1 MGLIGNWFRRH
12 FSDPQVVLLAILLI
26 AGFAVVVFFGRML
39 APAIAALVIAFVL
52 DRPVTLLR
60 ERWGAPNL
68 VAVSVVFVGFLGA
81 ALFVMLTVFPLV
93 LQQVT
98 DLVRLLPTMTLQIQE
113 AVLALPERY
122 PTLFDEAQVA
132 DIIAALRAQLLRL
145 GEPVLQYSLS
155 SITSLVTVGVYVI
168 LGPLLLFFFLK
179 DKVQILSWFSR
190 FLPPQRSLVN
200 EVWREVNEK
209 MGAFI
214 RGKIYEILIVGVVA
228 WLTFTLVDLPF
239 AILLA
244 LLTGVSVLIP
254 YIGAATVFFPVAAVA
269 FFQWGL
275 GGEFVVAIV
284 AYGVIQSLDGN
295 LLAPLLFA
303 EVVKLHASA
312 IVVAILIFGGIWG
325 FWGLFFAIP
334 LATLAHEVLKAWPRQ
349 SAPDAE
355 PSGDSPT
362 SAKVAAVGSKSRA
375 AE

>member
-1 MGLIGNWFRRH
+1 MGLLSDWFRRH
-12 FSDPQVVLLAILLI
+12 FSDPQVVLLAVLLV
-26 AGFAVVVFFGRML
+26 AGFAVVVLFGRML
-39 APAIAALVIAFVL
+39 APAVAALVIAFVL

-60 ERWGAPNL
+60 DRGAPNL

-81 ALFVMLTVFPLV
+81 ALFVMLTVLPLV

-98 DLVRLLPTMTLQIQE
+98 DLVRSLPNMTLKIQD

-122 PTLFDEAQVA
+122 PTLFDEAQVIE
-132 DIIAALRAQLLRL
+132 IIAALRAQILSL
-145 GEPVLQYSLS
+145 GEPILQYSLS
-155 SITSLVTVGVYVI
+155 SLTSLVTVVVYVI

-179 DKVQILSWFSR
+179 DKVMILSWFSR
-190 FLPPQRSLVN
+190 FLPSQRRLVN
-200 EVWREVNEK
+200 QVWKEVNEK
-209 MGAFI
+209 IGAYI
-214 RGKIYEILIVGVVA
+214 RGKIYEILIVGVVTWA
-228 WLTFTLVDLPF
+228 TFTFVGLQY

-244 LLTGVSVLIP
+244 LMTGFSVLIP
-254 YIGAATVFFPVAAVA
+254 YIGAAVVFFPVAAVA

-275 GGEFVVAIV
+275 GGEFVVAIA
-284 AYGVIQSLDGN
+284 AYGIIQGLDGN

-349 SAPDAE
+349 PGPLDGAVKPTAQSAE
-355 PSGDSPT
+355 
-362 SAKVAAVGSKSRA
+362 
-375 AE
+375 